1 MKKELTQQEVLQK
14 ATAYCSKSEHCEC
27 EVRQKLFQWG
37 YSQQEIQNNI
47 IDYLYDNNYMN
58 TERYCNAFVSDK
70 LRFQHWGR
78 IKIRSMLQAKKLP
91 RQDIENALKK
101 IDEDMYADI
110 LAQTANQ
117 KIRLSHLSLDDD
129 KSRNQLYG
137 FLLQRGFESDLIL
150 RTFMF

>member
-1 MKKELTQQEVLQK
+1 
-14 ATAYCSKSEHCEC
+14 
-27 EVRQKLFQWG
+27 
-37 YSQQEIQNNI
+37 
-47 IDYLYDNNYMN
+47 
-58 TERYCNAFVSDK
+58 
-70 LRFQHWGR
+70 
-78 IKIRSMLQAKKLP
+78 MLQAKKLP